1 MIDRLLPSCTEAW
14 QHEQLLKLKFLLSR
28 GFNEF
33 PKLYLLKHNLI
44 NSMARELIDE
54 NTFAITSSIDKQR
67 HFEYFVNGI
76 NRECLVNNFRNL
88 QDLSKF
94 EDLLSKY

>member
-44 NSMARELIDE
+44 NSMARELIDDILE
-54 NTFAITSSIDKQR
+54 EKPSRMCRSGRRIWPGPAAAAAEEVGCI
-67 HFEYFVNGI
+67 V
-76 NRECLVNNFRNL
+76 
-88 QDLSKF
+88 
-94 EDLLSKY
+94 